1 VSYDTDSIAK
11 WLIDGARSTARPQD
25 LVAELCERVV
35 GCGIPLWRAAVFV
48 RTLHPNV
55 AGRRF
60 EWRLGEA
67 VSVVEMPYEMLDE
80 AAIADSPIP
89 RVCRTGLA
97 IRCRPGVAPHASDF
111 PALESFRSE
120 GLTDYWVT
128 PLFFSNVEVHVA
140 NWATRQA
147 GGFTEE
153 QLCGIERLLA
163 PFARV
168 AEAHRSQPARNL
180 RWPS

>member
-1 VSYDTDSIAK
+1 MSYDTDSIAK

-97 IRCRPGVAPHASDF
+97 IRCRLSVAPRASDF

-120 GLTDYWVT
+120 GVTDYWVT